1 MQETKKHKDEGL
13 MSGSEDEI
21 EDRTREHYQAL
32 LAEVAL
38 LEKMQND
45 HEKQMVK
52 AFDDKVESINKN
64 MESRNRLLEC

>member
-13 MSGSEDEI
+13 MSGSEEEI

>member
-1 MQETKKHKDEGL
+1 
-13 MSGSEDEI
+13 MSGSEEEI

-64 MESRNRLLEC
+64 MQSRNRLLEC